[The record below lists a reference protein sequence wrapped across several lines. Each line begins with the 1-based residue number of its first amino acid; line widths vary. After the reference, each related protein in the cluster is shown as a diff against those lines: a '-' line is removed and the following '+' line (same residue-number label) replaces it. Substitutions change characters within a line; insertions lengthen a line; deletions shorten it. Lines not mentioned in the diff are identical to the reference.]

1 MRTDISTR
9 LRSQGGATLLE
20 VMVAVAIAAI
30 ALVSL
35 ITLVIRA
42 LDVEDQARRMTSA
55 TLIAEDKLK
64 EMERTGYPELSQVE
78 GLVDENDP
86 TGFAYRI
93 VVTETPLQD
102 VRQVE
107 VEVLWDKK
115 RRSISLIGYFAKK

>member
-1 MRTDISTR
+1 MSKR
-9 LRSQGGATLLE
+9 LRSDDGTTLLE

-35 ITLVIRA
+35 ITLVIA
-42 LDVEDQARRMTSA
+42 SLEMEDQARRMTSA

-64 EMERTGYPELSQVE
+64 EIERTGYPELSRVE

-86 TGFAYRI
+86 TGFSYRT
-93 VVTETPLQD
+93 VVIDTPIED
-102 VRQVE
+102 VRQVD

-115 RRSISLIGYFAKK
+115 RRSVSLVGYFAKR